1 MDQMLKKK
9 YWATNMSGQVFNFPN
24 QYILKSA
31 QQSPSFHKLL
41 LCTQK
46 GEMYNFGMKTN
57 PFN

>member
-1 MDQMLKKK
+1 
-9 YWATNMSGQVFNFPN
+9 MSGQVFNFPN

-31 QQSPSFHKLL
+31 QQSPLFHKLL